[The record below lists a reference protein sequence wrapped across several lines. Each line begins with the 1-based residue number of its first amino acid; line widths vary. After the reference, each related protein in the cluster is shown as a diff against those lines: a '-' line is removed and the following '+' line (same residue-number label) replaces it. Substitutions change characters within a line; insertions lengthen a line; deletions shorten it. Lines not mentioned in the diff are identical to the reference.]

1 MRKYFIVAL
10 LSVIAVLPM
19 QAQRRGGLFGGG
31 YSHGY
36 GYRENYFGLRV
47 GPVFTGV
54 HSDDSALDL
63 NAQTGL
69 NIGCAL
75 GFNIANSTPLYL
87 ETGLYYVEKGG
98 KKGSGESKRT
108 CDLNYLQV
116 PLVVKYI
123 YELDRDMSIQPFLGF
138 YGAAGVGG
146 KVRLYSDRSATS
158 SFDDDYFRRLDAGV
172 RIGCGFG
179 YNMFYADLT
188 YDLGLAN
195 ISHDSFDSATN
206 GAFYVTMG
214 VNF

>member
-1 MRKYFIVAL
+1 MRKYIIVAL
-10 LSVIAVLPM
+10 LSAIAVLPI

-54 HSDDSALDL
+54 HSDDSRLDL

-75 GFNIANSTPLYL
+75 GFNMASSMPLYL

-98 KKGSGESKRT
+98 KKGSDNSKIT

-116 PLVVKYI
+116 PLVVKYV
-123 YELDRDMSIQPFLGF
+123 YEFDRDMSLQPFLGF
-138 YGAAGVGG
+138 YGALGVGG
-146 KVRLYSDRSATS
+146 KYKTYDEDRAYS
-158 SFDDDYFRRLDAGV
+158 SFDDDYFRRLDAGI

-179 YNMFYADLT
+179 FNMFYADLT

-195 ISHDSFDSATN
+195 ISHDDFDSATN